1 MLYILF
7 ASIIAALVGLAFC
20 FCGYRIFLVLLPI
33 WGFFAGFWLGATVIS
48 MIFGGGFLGTVTG
61 IVVGFIAGIIF
72 AVLSYLFY
80 IVGVAII
87 AGAIGGVL
95 SSGIMG
101 ALGFDPGFLT
111 TIFTIAGAILVGI
124 LALIWNLQRYVISV
138 IFAVI
143 GAAAVVLSA
152 LLLFGQTSL
161 DLIRAGNNL
170 IEPILQASWLA
181 ILAWLIL
188 AVAGFVYQLLRDRDF
203 AFTKDRYVEAWG

>member
-1 MLYILF
+1 M
-7 ASIIAALVGLAFC
+7 VGLAFC
-20 FCGYRIFLVLLPI
+20 FYGYRIFLVLLPI

-48 MIFGGGFLGTVTG
+48 IIFGGGFLGTVTG
-61 IVVGFIAGIIF
+61 IVVGFITGIIF

-95 SSGIMG
+95 GSGIMG

-111 TIFTIAGAILVGI
+111 TIVTIASAVLVAI

-143 GAAAVVLSA
+143 GAAAVVLSV

-181 ILAWLIL
+181 VLAWLIL

-203 AFTKDRYVEAWG
+203 DFTKDRYVEAWG